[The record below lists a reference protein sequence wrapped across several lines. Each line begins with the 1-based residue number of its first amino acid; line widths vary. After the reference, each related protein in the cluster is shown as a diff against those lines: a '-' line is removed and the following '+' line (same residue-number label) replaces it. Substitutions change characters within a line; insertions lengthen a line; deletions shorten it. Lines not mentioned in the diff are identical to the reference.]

1 MKTKNNIFNTS
12 LIYFIILILFVVVRI
27 CTALDVFSFL
37 GAGESI
43 ILTMVI
49 QLGLLLLLPLLLS
62 SKLNKRTTSQTLDD
76 FNFKGT
82 DWKTILI
89 SILIGFIVF
98 IFTVAISSFFNFILS
113 LLGYSVATSTAV
125 SDPTWQG
132 FALSIL
138 AIAILPA
145 FCEEFTHR
153 GLLISGFKSLGIKST
168 IILSSLLFG
177 LLHLNI
183 EQFFYATIIGAILGT
198 VAIFSKSIVPAIL
211 IHFINNFIN
220 VYLDFARAKSLPGG
234 DLLTKV
240 SDFLINGNVFLSIL
254 FVILFMF
261 LLVMLLIFLITTL
274 LKINAQKSLR
284 DYAEQAAIEH
294 MRSEVLGE
302 KPNNTSPLTQLF
314 VGKNVVKGSIK
325 VNIPYEILGFHL
337 APQAKLR
344 GVEKILIYS
353 SLFLSG
359 LITLFTFIW
368 GIL

>member
-12 LIYFIILILFVVVRI
+12 LIYFIILVLFVAVRI

-62 SKLNKRTTSQTLDD
+62 SKLNKKTTSQTLDD

-82 DWKTILI
+82 DWRTILI

-98 IFTVAISSFFNFILS
+98 VLTVAISSFFSFVLS

-153 GLLISGFKSLGIKST
+153 GLLISGFKSLGIKNT

-198 VAIFSKSIVPAIL
+198 VAIFSKSIVPAII

-234 DLLTKV
+234 DLLAKA
-240 SDFLINGNVFLSIL
+240 SSFLSNGNIFLSIL

-261 LLVMLLIFLITTL
+261 LLIILLIYLITTL

-284 DYAEQAAIEH
+284 DYAQQAAIEH

-302 KPNNTSPLTQLF
+302 EPKMISPLTQLF
-314 VGKNVVKGSIK
+314 VGKNITKDNIK
-325 VNIPYEILGFHL
+325 IRIPYEILGFYL
-337 APQAKLR
+337 TPQTKLS
-344 GVEKILIYS
+344 GMEKVFVS
-353 SLFLSG
+353 ASLFLSG
-359 LITLFTFIW
+359 IITLFTFIW
-368 GIL
+368 GVL